1 MSRGLRRT
9 HKEDPY
15 TKDRGISEKELIL
28 TICQLNKSGLNML
41 EYLIRNGYV
50 YKGRFL
56 ITPKDFL
63 ESMKLRSNKS
73 YYLGIDNL
81 VKWDILAKSEDVSFF
96 YFNRNFFYNYD

>member
-41 EYLIRNGYV
+41 EYL
-50 YKGRFL
+50 
-56 ITPKDFL
+56 
-63 ESMKLRSNKS
+63 
-73 YYLGIDNL
+73 